1 MSRATL
7 ISRIVFV
14 LLVAATF
21 TAFFAAQRLKRT
33 DPLVNSVNI
42 KRYVSP
48 NNDGLRDRA
57 RLRFRT
63 KQADVVTVEVI
74 DSSGDAVRTLADAK
88 RLKAGPHRF
97 QWNGRSAPNGDARG
111 EPVPDGA
118 YRVRIT
124 MRNAGRTFIPD
135 KYFVVDTQPPKL
147 TAEVVGE
154 HDVSLLADRPRPVT
168 VRFTGVEPSRRV
180 EFLVYR
186 VSGSRTGK
194 RPVAIFANQRGKD
207 FGRWD
212 LNEGTF
218 SQRREPCFGRLA
230 TRGAGT
236 PAPAGNYV
244 IVVRACDAAGN
255 IGYSSTEIPPER
267 GSPRGASGVTLTGV
281 QLAPPPQP
289 ALVGTV
295 ASFSVTP
302 PSGGYRYR
310 LTQFGGETVA
320 RGRARGATL
329 RFEIPRTPAGLYELR
344 VEALRPVRGD
354 AAVAR
359 TPVAVRVGGKR
370 ELLVVQPSIAWQ
382 LTNPVDVDGDG
393 FGDPFQGLPPGEQLR
408 VSTGRKLVT
417 PLGPPGWRSAEGALA
432 DFLSSDTTVDSFAV
446 STDFALAAS
455 ADPLAAL
462 KEHKAVLFAGDERW
476 ITPQLGTALR
486 RYVEQGGRVAFFA
499 PDAFRRTVRIS
510 ASSIGGPSD
519 RRERDVFG
527 EAIDDASV
535 APAPLVAFADEIGLL
550 QGPTGLF
557 VNFEQSRSRARAA
570 EVLTAAGREEGK
582 PALVAYR
589 LGKGLVIRVGVPGWQ
604 AELLGS
610 ADLNVAYTTRAII
623 AELSK

>member
-21 TAFFAAQRLKRT
+21 TAFFAAQKLKRT
-33 DPLVNSVNI
+33 DALVNSVNV

-74 DSSGDAVRTLADAK
+74 DRNGDAVRTLADGK

-97 QWNGRSAPNGDARG
+97 QWNGRYAPDGDRRG

-135 KYFVVDTQPPKL
+135 KYFVVDTTPPKL
-147 TAEVVGE
+147 TASVAGE
-154 HDVSLLADRPRPVT
+154 HSVSLLAQRPRPVT
-168 VRFTGVEPSRRV
+168 VRFSGVEASRRV

-194 RPVAIFANQRGKD
+194 RPVAIFANERGKR

-212 LNEGTF
+212 LNVGTF

-230 TRGAGT
+230 TRGEGE
-236 PAPAGNYV
+236 PAPAGSYV

-255 IGYSSTEIPPER
+255 IGYSSTELPPVR
-267 GSPRGASGVTLTGV
+267 GSVQGKSGVTLTGV
-281 QLAPPPQP
+281 QLAPPTQP
-289 ALVGTV
+289 TVVGTI
-295 ASFSVTP
+295 ASFSVSP
-302 PSGGYRYR
+302 PPGGYRYR

-320 RGRARGATL
+320 SGRDRGGTL
-329 RFEIPRTPAGLYELR
+329 RFTVPRTPAGLYELR
-344 VEALRPVRGD
+344 IEALRPVRGG
-354 AAVAR
+354 ASVAR
-359 TPVAVRVGGKR
+359 TPVAVRARGKR

-382 LTNPVDVDGDG
+382 ATNPVDVDGDG
-393 FGDPFQGLPPGEQLR
+393 FGDPFQSLPPGEQLR

-432 DFLSSDTTVDSFAV
+432 DFMAGDTTLDSYAV
-446 STDFALAAS
+446 STDFALAS
-455 ADPLAAL
+455 APDPTTAL
-462 KEHKAVLFAGDERW
+462 KDHKAVLFAGDERW

-486 RYVEQGGRVAFFA
+486 RYVEDGGRVAFFA
-499 PDAFRRTVRIS
+499 PDAFRRTVRLSAGSIS
-510 ASSIGGPSD
+510 GPSE
-519 RRERDVFG
+519 RRERDIFG

-570 EVLTAAGREEGK
+570 EVLTAAGREAGK

-610 ADLNVAYTTRAII
+610 SDLNVAYTTRAII